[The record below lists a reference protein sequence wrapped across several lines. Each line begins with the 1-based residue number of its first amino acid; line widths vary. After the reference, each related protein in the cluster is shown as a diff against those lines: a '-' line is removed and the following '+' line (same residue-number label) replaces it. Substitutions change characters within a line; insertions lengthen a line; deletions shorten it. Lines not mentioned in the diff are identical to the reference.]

1 MEKLTHIISIVI
13 TDRDNAIAQ
22 VNDLLHKYADN
33 ISLRVGYP
41 VPQKAA
47 SIIFLILE
55 LTLDELGSFSGK
67 LGQIPSVKVKVTTLK
82 I

>member
-22 VNDLLHKYADN
+22 VNELLHKYADS

-41 VPQKAA
+41 IPHKSA
-47 SIIFLILE
+47 SIIFIILE
-55 LTLDELGSFSGK
+55 LTLDEIGAFSGK

>member
-22 VNDLLHKYADN
+22 VNDLLHKYAEH

-41 VPQKAA
+41 VPDKSA

-55 LTLDELGSFSGK
+55 LTLDEMGAFSGK